1 VSVAG
6 TLGLIGGIT
15 PASTIDYYRS
25 LVAAYQRERPNQ
37 FPSILINSIDLTRLL
52 DLVGRGRLGELT
64 DWLSAE
70 LERLARGGATF
81 ALMTS
86 NTPHLV
92 YDELSARAPVPL
104 LSIVEAA
111 ADAAAAFGLRE
122 LGILGT
128 RFTMEGGFYEAV
140 FGRRAM
146 RVRRPAGPDLEYVHE
161 TYMHELIP
169 GRFLPESR
177 AGILAVIDRLA
188 DEGADGVLL
197 AGTELPLLLGE
208 EVQARVPVLDTTRI
222 HVRRAVSELLR

>member
-1 VSVAG
+1 MAG

-52 DLVGRGRLGELT
+52 DLVGRGCFDELT
-64 DWLSAE
+64 DWLTAE

-81 ALMTS
+81 ALITS

-92 YDELSARAPVPL
+92 YDRLSARAPIPL

-111 ADAAAAFGLRE
+111 ADAAVALGLRE

-140 FGRRAM
+140 FGRQGM
-146 RVRRPAGPDLEYVHE
+146 RVRRPAGPDLEYVHG

-169 GRFLPESR
+169 GHFRPESR
-177 AGILAVIDRLA
+177 AGMLAVIDRLA
-188 DEGADGVLL
+188 DAGADGVLL
-197 AGTELPLLLGE
+197 AGTELPLLMGE
-208 EVQARVPVLDTTRI
+208 EVQARIPVLDTTRV
-222 HVRRAVSELLR
+222 HVR

>member
-1 VSVAG
+1 VNVAG

-52 DLVGRGRLGELT
+52 DLVGRGRLDELT
-64 DWLSAE
+64 DWLTAE

-92 YDELSARAPVPL
+92 YDRLSARAPLPL

-111 ADAAAAFGLRE
+111 ADAAVALGLRE

-140 FGRRAM
+140 FGDKGM
-146 RVRRPAGPDLEYVHE
+146 HVRRPTGPDLEYVHE

-169 GRFLPESR
+169 GDFRPESR
-177 AGILAVIDRLA
+177 AEILAVVDRLA
-188 DEGADGVLL
+188 DAGADGVLL

-208 EVQARVPVLDTTRI
+208 EVQARIPVLDTTRI
-222 HVRRAVSELLR
+222 HVRRAVLELLR